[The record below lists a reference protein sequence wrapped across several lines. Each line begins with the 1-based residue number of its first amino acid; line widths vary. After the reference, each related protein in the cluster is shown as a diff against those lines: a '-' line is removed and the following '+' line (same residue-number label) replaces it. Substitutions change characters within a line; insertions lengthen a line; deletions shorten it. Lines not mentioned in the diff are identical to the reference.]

1 MKRIAAWMLAIA
13 LLGMTGL
20 AASNTV
26 SMLPDTRS
34 IYAEIGFEAE
44 NAEGFA
50 QQLLQAAINA
60 EMTLQSLKSG
70 TVLRAEVVLHLRLP
84 EQEAQTVE
92 CWYELEN
99 QTEVPH
105 ITVIEKNQNTDSYY
119 VLDVNKLPGGAEK
132 IKALSKAVRKTWE
145 TTKNVNG
152 DAIYFASADTAE
164 VLLRWYRL
172 WHTET
177 EYTAVEFDDI
187 AVQATCKENEKKKQ
201 ISLRASL
208 SARQAAMLLGIHETT
223 ADETRIDMTVDIDI
237 VRDENGSDVQ
247 SPQMKNVTDVN
258 LLLDYKM
265 FDPNCVSVLYN
276 GNLLQF
282 DAQPRLENG
291 TTMVPIRG
299 IMEAA
304 GVPSEQI
311 LFDDE
316 TGKVTIRD
324 AEKTIVLYLGQ
335 KTAWVNEKEV
345 LLSCAA
351 YETEGRTFVPLRF
364 VSEELGFRVEW
375 TGLDG
380 ENGLCNG
387 GVVRLER

>member
-1 MKRIAAWMLAIA
+1 MKRISALMLAIV
-13 LLGMTGL
+13 LLGMTGF
-20 AASNTV
+20 AADNTV
-26 SMLPDTRS
+26 SRLSGTRS
-34 IYAEIGFEAE
+34 VYAEIGFETE

-50 QQLLQAAINA
+50 QQLLQSAINA
-60 EMTLQSLKSG
+60 EMTLQSLKNG
-70 TVLRAEVVLHLRLP
+70 TVLRAKVVLHLRLSG
-84 EQEAQTVE
+84 QEAQTVE

-132 IKALSKAVRKTWE
+132 IKALSNAVRKTWE
-145 TTKNVNG
+145 TRNVNG
-152 DAIYFASADTAE
+152 DTICFASADTAE

-177 EYTAVEFDDI
+177 EQTAVEFDGI
-187 AVQATCKENEKKKQ
+187 TMQATCKEIEEKKR
-201 ISLRASL
+201 ISLCASL
-208 SARQAAMLLGIHETT
+208 SARQAAMLLGMKETT
-223 ADETRIDMTVDIDI
+223 ADETRIDMTADIDI
-237 VRDENGSDVQ
+237 ACDENESNVQ
-247 SPQMKNVTDVN
+247 LPQMKKMTDVN
-258 LLLDYKM
+258 LLLDYKL
-265 FDPNCVSVLYN
+265 FDTNCVSVLYN

-311 LFDDE
+311 LFDGE

-324 AEKTIVLYLGQ
+324 VEKTIVLYLGQ

-351 YETEGRTFVPLRF
+351 YEAEGRTFVPLRF

-375 TGLDG
+375 TGLDS